1 MLNRNKIIKKII
13 SKINENKVFKLYH
26 GSKSMFKEFDKAKQ
40 ISGFYPG
47 VYLASTKE
55 MAFDFGKYIYEVEVK
70 GQFFEFE
77 SNQHE
82 EKLLK
87 ESGRTSSGWL
97 LAEKLKEDGYIGIKR
112 GKEYIVFE
120 PKKIII
126 TGYPQS

>member
-1 MLNRNKIIKKII
+1 MDKRKFAEKVIAKL
-13 SKINENKVFKLYH
+13 NENKIFKLYH
-26 GSKSMFKEFDKAKQ
+26 GSKNIFKDFDKSKQ

-55 MAFDFGKYIYEVEVK
+55 MASDFGKYIYEVEVK

-97 LAEKLKEDGYIGIKR
+97 LAEKIKDDGYIGIKR

-120 PKKIII
+120 AGKIKI
-126 TGYPQS
+126 TNYPQS

>member
-1 MLNRNKIIKKII
+1 MDKIKLTKKVI
-13 SKINENKVFKLYH
+13 SKLTENKTFNLYH
-26 GSKSMFKEFDKAKQ
+26 GSKILFKEFDKSKQ

-47 VYLASTKE
+47 IYLASTKE
-55 MAFDFGKYIYEVEVK
+55 MASDFGKYIYEVEVK

-120 PKKIII
+120 PKKIKIVS
-126 TGYPQS
+126 YPQS